1 MDPEALSCYAFG
13 LPAALRAH
21 ELGDDFKSRIT
32 ASAPPVAAGG
42 KAAAKP
48 PAKGAAPPA
57 NAQVVPTAAWNPLVK
72 DPDDIAS
79 SPLPSDPLVVGA
91 FTVLQRIG
99 VVQPSETAAI
109 DVKFDPSGCE
119 NSKERLRVFITGAD
133 YSEPSAQFL
142 KIFDLSGDSC
152 IPAID
157 NEDMNGIFEEQ
168 EVVSSL
174 AELGNKTSGAGGI
187 EKLAVGKVVYAQEEK
202 VLAFGPIVC
211 NNASGKGLMERIKIT
226 NPTKIDTKV
235 KFSISSSAPKPVV
248 DAPPAKDA
256 KGAKGGAA
264 AAAAAAATTSGS
276 SEEQIF
282 RVHPESWDIPPHEH
296 R

>member
-1 MDPEALSCYAFG
+1 
-13 LPAALRAH
+13 
-21 ELGDDFKSRIT
+21 
-32 ASAPPVAAGG
+32 
-42 KAAAKP
+42 
-48 PAKGAAPPA
+48 
-57 NAQVVPTAAWNPLVK
+57 
-72 DPDDIAS
+72 
-79 SPLPSDPLVVGA
+79 VVGA

-109 DVKFDPSGCE
+109 DVKFDPSACE

-133 YSEPSAQFL
+133 YSDPSAQFL

-174 AELGNKTSGAGGI
+174 SELGNKTSGGI
-187 EKLAVGKVVYAQEEK
+187 EKLAVGKVVYAHEEK

-211 NNASGKGLMERIKIT
+211 NNASGKGMTERIKIT

-235 KFSISSSAPKPVV
+235 KFSISSSNPKPVA
-248 DAPPAKDA
+248 DAPPTKDA
-256 KGAKGGAA
+256 KGGKGGAA
-264 AAAAAAATTSGS
+264 AAAATASTTASA
-276 SEEQIF
+276 EEQIF